1 MSNCPSQFALAV
13 KEAGEPFA
21 NLLTDDDLLN
31 LADPTKR
38 LNTEDLSAATKAL
51 NEKFDEMAQVDK
63 DATHTYEDFAK
74 DYEKLKE
81 RLDLGPL
88 TTPEVAIFASETGA
102 ALTDPE
108 PGQVSLDVS
117 DWIPGAQIP
126 APVVLTLG
134 LMSGFFD
141 DNMGKSLSGGQCAQ
155 FGLAIAGIGGL
166 LNALKSKADSL
177 DGIPGLKFDPLN
189 PPSLKD
195 LIDQKLAQLQLDTI
209 QKTLQKTIDG
219 VLQKVQKT
227 AGSISAGLKDIDGAV
242 TDATNRINAFTSDKN
257 KNGMMDGVE
266 KMVANLASGFEKI
279 DLKTLGLLMFRL
291 CQVSEAIQ
299 ASGEKPLTKLI
310 AVVSGVDS
318 TKQAA
323 ASMSAKASERAV
335 DSGATRMDP
344 ADVSAKKE
352 EIRDTQRNLSGNVWD
367 IVEAYKQL
375 YGENNDGI
383 GMTNDLGMMD
393 VLEIDIMKEY
403 PKVKKARHLPK
414 NEREWV
420 KALKSDTSIVS
431 GIGPIKFEGAYNN
444 TDGEGVLTHV
454 DKAGRDTGAPGP
466 GWTNVHE
473 SLWVQ
478 IIDMARQLGTD
489 VRVSHAWK
497 YDTPNKFQKKGFGVK
512 ILFDDNIDNA
522 LAYTIA
528 ASRAGVKTIITD
540 ANEITLLKH
549 KRGYNLGKKFRQ
561 EKDNA
566 INTTL
571 PASEARIDALNRLSS
586 YVVRGA
592 LRFHQMD
599 NWQYYVAPAVGAS
612 APPQQPPPLPTSDAI
627 AVPVPPPA
635 NVESVDAT

>member
-51 NEKFDEMAQVDK
+51 NEKFDEMSQVDK

-74 DYEKLKE
+74 DYEKLKQ

-126 APVVLTLG
+126 APIDLTLG

-166 LNALKSKADSL
+166 LNALKAKADSL

-195 LIDQKLAQLQLDTI
+195 LIDQKLAELQLDTI
-209 QKTLQKTIDG
+209 NKTLQKTIDG
-219 VLQKVQKT
+219 VLEKVKKT
-227 AGSISAGLKDIDGAV
+227 AGSISSGLKDIDGAV

-257 KNGMMDGVE
+257 KDGMMDGVE

-323 ASMSAKASERAV
+323 ASMSAKASQKAV

-344 ADVSAKKE
+344 ADVNTKKE

-367 IVEAYKQL
+367 IVEAFKQT

-383 GMTNDLGMMD
+383 GLSSD
-393 VLEIDIMKEY
+393 VRIYDVMELDIMKAY
-403 PKVKKARHLPK
+403 PTVKKARHLPK

-431 GIGPIKFEGAYNN
+431 GIGPIKFEGK
-444 TDGEGVLTHV
+444 DGIAILTHI

-478 IIDMARQLGTD
+478 LIDMARQLGTD
-489 VRVSHAWK
+489 IKVTHGWK
-497 YDTPNKFQKKGFGVK
+497 YETRNKLQKKGYAIK
-512 ILFDDNIDNA
+512 IEYDDNLDNV
-522 LAYTIA
+522 LAYSIA
-528 ASRAGVKTIITD
+528 ASRAGVKNII
-540 ANEITLLKH
+540 
-549 KRGYNLGKKFRQ
+549 
-561 EKDNA
+561 
-566 INTTL
+566 
-571 PASEARIDALNRLSS
+571 
-586 YVVRGA
+586 
-592 LRFHQMD
+592 
-599 NWQYYVAPAVGAS
+599 
-612 APPQQPPPLPTSDAI
+612 
-627 AVPVPPPA
+627 
-635 NVESVDAT
+635 

>member
-74 DYEKLKE
+74 DYEKLKQ

-126 APVVLTLG
+126 APVDLTLG

-166 LNALKSKADSL
+166 LNALKAKADSL

-195 LIDQKLAQLQLDTI
+195 LIDQKLAELQLDTI
-209 QKTLQKTIDG
+209 KKTLEKTIDG
-219 VLQKVQKT
+219 VLEKVKKT
-227 AGSISAGLKDIDGAV
+227 AGSITAGLKDIDGAV
-242 TDATNRINAFTSDKN
+242 TDAANRINAFTSDKN
-257 KNGMMDGVE
+257 KDGMMDGVE

-323 ASMSAKASERAV
+323 ASISAKASQKAV

-375 YGENNDGI
+375 YGENNDGVGI
-383 GMTNDLGMMD
+383 ANDLSLLDLIELD
-393 VLEIDIMKEY
+393 VMKSY

-414 NEREWV
+414 SERAWV

-431 GIGPIKFEGAYNN
+431 GIGPIKFEGGYSNV
-444 TDGEGVLTHV
+444 DGKGILTHI

-478 IIDMARQLGTD
+478 VIDMARQLGTD

-497 YDTPNKFQKKGFGVK
+497 YDTKNKLAKKGFAVK
-512 ILFDDNIDNA
+512 LLFDDNIDNS

-528 ASRAGVKTIITD
+528 ASRAGVKAIITD
-540 ANEITLLKH
+540 TNEIVIFKH
-549 KRGYNLGKKFRQ
+549 KRTWDTGSEFDKRV
-561 EKDNA
+561 DDAVNA
-566 INTTL
+566 TAPNS
-571 PASEARIDALNRLSS
+571 PERDAAIQQLTSWA
-586 YVVRGA
+586 VRGA
-592 LRFHQMD
+592 LRAHQMD
-599 NWQYYVAPAVGAS
+599 HWQYYVAPAVGAS
-612 APPQQPPPLPTSDAI
+612 APPQQPPPLPTSDVT